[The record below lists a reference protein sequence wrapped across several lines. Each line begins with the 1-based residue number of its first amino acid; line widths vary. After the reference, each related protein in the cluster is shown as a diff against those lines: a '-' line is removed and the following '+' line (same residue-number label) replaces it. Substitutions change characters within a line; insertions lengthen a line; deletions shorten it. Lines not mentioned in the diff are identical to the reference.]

1 MLTKNGKSLCQKLIN
16 GLEKKPYFS
25 IALKAYKDK
34 LNEIL
39 SDGTEITLA
48 VKVILNHLNEI
59 MHDAQPLVEV
69 YIQSRV
75 ESGEI
80 KSADQARKSAAGN
93 IFQQMFAYILAMNVI
108 VGNLSDDLVV
118 TTSVKSIIDEYA
130 AIKVDDD
137 IQQPDSDVLLYSTI
151 DKNSPI
157 INFSCKT
164 SCRERAG
171 QTYKWKLLADIA
183 TCNCPYVA
191 NFTGCLVN
199 KYKISYKPIRQ
210 IKMFFVTTDF
220 YDELSNPQ
228 ISGMFSFFDNTYVA
242 KTKSSNRSIKTLD
255 KVIEDINQIFCI

>member
-16 GLEKKPYFS
+16 DLEKKPYFS
-25 IALKAYKDK
+25 IALKAYTDK

-39 SDGTEITLA
+39 SDGTEKTLA

-59 MHDAQPLVEV
+59 MRNAQPLVED
-69 YIQSRV
+69 YIQRRV

-80 KSADQARKSAAGN
+80 RSADQARKSAAGN

-118 TTSVKSIIDEYA
+118 TTSVKSIIDKYA

-137 IQQPDSDVLLYSTI
+137 IQQPDSDVLLYSTVNE
-151 DKNSPI
+151 NSPI

-171 QTYKWKLLADIA
+171 QTYKWKLLTDIA
-183 TCNCPYVA
+183 TCKCPHA
-191 NFTGCLVN
+191 TDFTGCLVN
-199 KYKISYKPIRQ
+199 KYKISYEPKRL
-210 IKMFFVTTDF
+210 IKIFFVTTDF
-220 YDELSNPQ
+220 YDELNNPQ
-228 ISGMFSFFDNTYVA
+228 ISGMFNFFDNTYVA
-242 KTKSSNRSIKTLD
+242 KTKSPNTSIKTLD
-255 KVIEDINQIFCI
+255 MVIDDINRF